1 MKTWMTLALILCIGA
16 AVQAEE
22 AKDTKKQE
30 GPKEPITKE
39 QFMAQQKKRAEKKK
53 TEFDQAKVEAQFK
66 KLDKNGDGKL
76 SAEEKPARKGK
87 KEKKPEQP

>member
-1 MKTWMTLALILCIGA
+1 MKKWMILALILCIGA

-22 AKDTKKQE
+22 TKDKKKQK
-30 GPKEPITKE
+30 GPKEPVTKE
-39 QFMAQQKKRAEKKK
+39 QYIAQQKKMAEKKG

-76 SAEEKPARKGK
+76 STKEQPARKGK
-87 KEKKPEQP
+87 KKEKKAE